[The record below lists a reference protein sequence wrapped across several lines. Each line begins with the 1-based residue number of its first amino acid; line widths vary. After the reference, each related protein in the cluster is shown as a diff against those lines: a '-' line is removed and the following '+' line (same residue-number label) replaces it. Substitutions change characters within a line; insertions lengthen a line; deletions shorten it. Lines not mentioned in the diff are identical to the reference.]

1 MYVDICGPIDI
12 FSHMFFSP
20 EAKATH
26 ITTSRPPHPKGLLGA
41 ALGDPLRQHG
51 HLGLAT
57 PRGWLPRAPHLSSGD
72 GKKWEMVKLDE
83 NFWKIFFVIFSGLV

>member
-1 MYVDICGPIDI
+1 MYVDSIVSIDI
-12 FSHMFFSP
+12 FGTLTFY
-20 EAKATH
+20 A
-26 ITTSRPPHPKGLLGA
+26 TTSPGLSGA

-72 GKKWEMVKLDE
+72 GFMDGPDA
-83 NFWKIFFVIFSGLV
+83 IG